1 MVFYRP
7 LLLHLPLDATAAA
20 VMGAR
25 FAKNSF
31 SFTRTRHEDKEE
43 NKIFFIYK
51 DYKGTIFFTTK
62 RLAPVEQGA
71 PSYNGRRY
79 FQNYVVKA
87 AEEEVNEISMAP
99 ARSSSPSG
107 RRAPLDLDVR

>member
-7 LLLHLPLDATAAA
+7 PTLHLPLDATAAA

-31 SFTRTRHEDKEE
+31 SFTRARHKDKEE

-51 DYKGTIFFTTK
+51 DYMGRSFLQQKG
-62 RLAPVEQGA
+62 
-71 PSYNGRRY
+71 
-79 FQNYVVKA
+79 
-87 AEEEVNEISMAP
+87 
-99 ARSSSPSG
+99 
-107 RRAPLDLDVR
+107 

>member
-7 LLLHLPLDATAAA
+7 PTLHLPLDATVAA
-20 VMGAR
+20 VMRAR

-71 PSYNGRRY
+71 PPYNGRRY
-79 FQNYVVKA
+79 FQKYGVKSA
-87 AEEEVNEISMAP
+87 KEEVNEISMAP
-99 ARSSSPSG
+99 VQSSSPLG

>member
-20 VMGAR
+20 VMGVR

-31 SFTRTRHEDKEE
+31 SFTWTRHEDNEE

-51 DYKGTIFFTTK
+51 DYKGTIFFRTK
-62 RLAPVEQGA
+62 RLAPIEQGVL
-71 PSYNGRRY
+71 PYNGRRY
-79 FQNYVVKA
+79 FQKYVVKSA
-87 AEEEVNEISMAP
+87 GEKVNEISMAP
-99 ARSSSPSG
+99 VRSSSSSG